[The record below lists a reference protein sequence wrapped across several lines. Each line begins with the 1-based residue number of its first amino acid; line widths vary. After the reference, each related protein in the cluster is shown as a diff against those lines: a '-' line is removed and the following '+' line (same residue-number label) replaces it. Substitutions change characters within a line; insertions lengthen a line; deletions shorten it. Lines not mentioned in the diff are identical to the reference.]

1 MTPARQRRPAAGTRD
16 HLLTVDW
23 TRCAGHGV
31 CAAALGERVGLD
43 QWGYPTVGT
52 GGTRVPPELLR
63 AARMAVT
70 TCPAAALRLQ
80 PAVAPARP

>member
-1 MTPARQRRPAAGTRD
+1 MRAAGQRTPAAGSRD

-52 GGTRVPPELLR
+52 GGTQVPPELLH
-63 AARMAVT
+63 AAKMAVT

-80 PAVAPARP
+80 PTVVPARP

>member
-1 MTPARQRRPAAGTRD
+1 MRGGRQPGPSSGSRD

-52 GGTRVPPELLR
+52 GGTRVPTKLLG
-63 AARMAVT
+63 AARMAVAA
-70 TCPAAALRLQ
+70 CPAAALRLR
-80 PAVAPARP
+80 PAVDPARP